1 MTTVSYTAQAL
12 LVAAVE
18 AVETANR
25 EHKKATG
32 AQLFRL
38 ASDLGNG
45 VTLRDLKHWLKEFK
59 AKQAEATPAPAPKA
73 TEAKTPAAK
82 VSAPKENAAPEI
94 KASDLRDQIVLL
106 GRGKETVLRIS
117 RNKETDT
124 REAVTVSG
132 LRIALGDI
140 ERTNRG
146 SFRVKEAA
154 LSKYAK
160 KGESVPPKTAAAA
173 VKEEKL
179 PVEKEAIRQYAI
191 RALKIKPSTALKAA
205 EYDRNTQTLFAT
217 FNDGARWAYE
227 GVSLSDVRALENAT
241 SAGKHFVAHIR
252 DSRKGHMV
260 KGSAAKATEAKP
272 AEKAPAPKAPAAA
285 KTEVSTTR
293 LRAEGFMDGRK
304 HEVVEAIQRNK
315 TTGVRS
321 VVTQSGKRIPLD
333 SIVEV
338 KGKFRVAEVAAK
350 PAEKAPAAKPAENTR
365 KTAASKPAESK
376 APRVNFD
383 KAEVKQH
390 KVEAAPTIA
399 DLKESGLRL
408 VKGARSKVVGVLR
421 VVRRDDVRVAV
432 LSDGKTAVPFAQV
445 AMMDGQPT
453 FVGKLVASQFNAVE
467 ALH

>member
-94 KASDLRDQIVLL
+94 KAADLRDQIVLL

-252 DSRKGHMV
+252 DSRKGRMV
-260 KGSAAKATEAKP
+260 KGEKAHVESKPVAAAPAAKT
-272 AEKAPAPKAPAAA
+272 AAA

-293 LRAEGFMDGRK
+293 LRAEGFIDGRK

-338 KGKFRVAEVAAK
+338 KGKFRVAEVA
-350 PAEKAPAAKPAENTR
+350 ENTPAAKPAENTR
-365 KTAASKPAESK
+365 KTAASKPAETK
-376 APRVNFD
+376 APRANFD
-383 KAEVKQH
+383 KAEAKQH

>member
-1 MTTVSYTAQAL
+1 MTTVSYTAQAM

-18 AVETANR
+18 AIETANR

-32 AQLFRL
+32 APLFRL

-45 VTLRDLKHWLKEFK
+45 VTLRDLKHWHKEFK
-59 AKQAEATPAPAPKA
+59 AKQAEAAPAPAPKA
-73 TEAKTPAAK
+73 TETKTPAAK

-94 KASDLRDQIVLL
+94 KAADLRDQIVLL
-106 GRGKETVLRIS
+106 GRAKETVVRIS
-117 RNKETDT
+117 RNKATDT
-124 REAVTVSG
+124 REAVTASG

-140 ERTNRG
+140 ERNNRG
-146 SFRVKEAA
+146 TFRVKESAIA
-154 LSKYAK
+154 NYAK
-160 KGESVPPKTAAAA
+160 KGETVAPKAPA

-179 PVEKEAIRQYAI
+179 SVEKEAIRQYPI
-191 RALKIKPSTALKAA
+191 RVLKIKPSALLKAA

-227 GVSLSDVRALENAT
+227 AVSLSDVRALENAT

-252 DSRKGHMV
+252 DNRKGRMV
-260 KGSAAKATEAKP
+260 KGEKTPAAKADAKP
-272 AEKAPAPKAPAAA
+272 AAAAPVAKAAA

-293 LRAEGFMDGRK
+293 LRAEGFIDGRK

-338 KGKFRVAEVAAK
+338 KGKFRVAEVA
-350 PAEKAPAAKPAENTR
+350 ENTPAAKPAENTR
-365 KTAASKPAESK
+365 KTAASKPAETK
-376 APRVNFD
+376 APRANFD
-383 KAEVKQH
+383 KAEAKQH
-390 KVEAAPTIA
+390 KVEATPTIA
-399 DLKESGLRL
+399 DLKENGLRL

-445 AMMDGQPT
+445 AMLDGQPT
-453 FVGKLVASQFNAVE
+453 FVGKLVAAQFNAVE

>member
-32 AQLFRL
+32 APLFRL

-59 AKQAEATPAPAPKA
+59 AKQAEAAPAPKA
-73 TEAKTPAAK
+73 TETKTPAAK

-106 GRGKETVLRIS
+106 GRAKETVLRIS
-117 RNKETDT
+117 RNKETDV

-146 SFRVKEAA
+146 SFRVKESA

-179 PVEKEAIRQYAI
+179 PVEKEAIRQYPI
-191 RALKIKPSTALKAA
+191 RVLKIKPSTALKAA

-227 GVSLSDVRALENAT
+227 AVSLSDVRALENAT
-241 SAGKHFVAHIR
+241 SAGKHFIAHIR
-252 DSRKGHMV
+252 DSRKGRMV
-260 KGSAAKATEAKP
+260 KGEKAHVESKP
-272 AEKAPAPKAPAAA
+272 ATTAPAPKAAAA

-445 AMMDGQPT
+445 AMLDGQPT
-453 FVGKLVASQFNAVE
+453 YVGKLVASQFNAVE